1 MKNPMRFI
9 TNILKQVATAAAARL
24 RLPGLPA
31 IALMLML
38 TPMPCFAAAQN
49 PAALATP
56 PLGERWFGI
65 YFNGERTG
73 FVHSSINEIA
83 DGYRIDSDSSVK
95 MAGLGFS
102 REASVRESYI
112 VNRDLSLRSLDVSQ
126 IIDGSLMKLS
136 GEVLPRS
143 IKVTIEAAGKKKEK
157 ILKKKGP
164 VFPPAAL
171 NLLPLFR
178 GTRSGGALRVAMLDV
193 EAVSVKDVNFTV
205 VGNETL
211 EGIKSVHMRNDLYP
225 FVGNDIWVD
234 ASGNTLKESVRD
246 GWIETRTENESDA
259 RKFLA
264 EAAMSKKDM
273 ILDFSLVPADR
284 VIEKPSNLKRLELEL
299 SGFPDNVPLVSS
311 PVQKVE
317 RTGGNKLLVTIDNSP
332 LKAQPASPQGELPDL
347 KRYIS
352 ATDRI
357 MAGDPEINRR
367 QKEILDGATK
377 GRAAVE
383 KLVRWVAD
391 YVKDTITD
399 SQTPLETLEKR
410 TGNCQS
416 HARLYASLAR
426 AAGIPTRFVSGI
438 VYAEGKGFLYHSWA
452 ESYVGYWLPV
462 DPTFGEVPANVT
474 HIKLAEGDSPD
485 DMAPL
490 AGVIGRIKA
499 HILKLDY

>member
-1 MKNPMRFI
+1 MTNPLTLISNFFKN
-9 TNILKQVATAAAARL
+9 LAAAAAARL
-24 RLPGLPA
+24 RTSGLPA
-31 IALMLML
+31 LALLLMLA
-38 TPMPCFAAAQN
+38 PVQGFAVAQS
-49 PAALATP
+49 PAAPATP

-73 FVHSSINEIA
+73 FVHSRIAETA
-83 DGYRIDSDSSVK
+83 DGYRIESDSSVK

-126 IIDGSLMKLS
+126 TIDGSPMKLT
-136 GEVLPRS
+136 GEVLAKNIR
-143 IKVTIEAAGKKKEK
+143 ITIETAGKKKEK
-157 ILKKKGP
+157 TLKKKGP

-178 GTRSGGALRVAMLDV
+178 GTRAGGNLKVALLDV

-205 VGNETL
+205 IGSETL
-211 EGIKSVHMRNDLYP
+211 DGTKSLHMRNDLYP
-225 FVGNDIWVD
+225 FVSNDIWVD
-234 ASGNTLKESVRD
+234 SAGNTLKESVRD
-246 GWIETRTENESDA
+246 GWIETRAESEADA
-259 RKFLA
+259 RKYLA
-264 EAAMSKKDM
+264 ETALSKKDM

-284 VIEKPSNLKRLELEL
+284 AIEKPSALKRMELEL
-299 SGFPDNVPLVSS
+299 TGFPDNVPLASS
-311 PVQKVE
+311 PVQKSE
-317 RTGGNKLLVTIDNSP
+317 KTGENKLQVTIDNTLLESHP
-332 LKAQPASPQGELPDL
+332 VPPQGEPRDMKQFLA
-347 KRYIS
+347 

-357 MAGDPEINRR
+357 MANDPEIGRR
-367 QKEILDGATK
+367 QKEILGGITD

-383 KLVRWVAD
+383 KLTRWVAA

-438 VYAEGKGFLYHSWA
+438 VYADGKGFLYHSWA
-452 ESYVGYWLPV
+452 ESFVGYWLPV
-462 DPTFGEVPANVT
+462 DPTFGEVPANAT

-499 HILKLDY
+499 HIIKLDY

>member
-1 MKNPMRFI
+1 MNNPMHIIANF
-9 TNILKQVATAAAARL
+9 LKNLAAAAAARL

-31 IALMLML
+31 LALMLML
-38 TPMPCFAAAQN
+38 APVQGLALAQG

-73 FVHSSINEIA
+73 FVHSSITEIV
-83 DGYRIDSDSSVK
+83 DGYRIESDSSVK

-102 REASVRESYI
+102 REASVRESYF

-126 IIDGSLMKLS
+126 TIDGSPMKLS
-136 GEVLPRS
+136 GEVLAKTIR
-143 IKVTIEAAGKKKEK
+143 ITIETAGKKKVK
-157 ILKKKGP
+157 TLKKQGA
-164 VFPPAAL
+164 VYPPAAL

-178 GTRSGGALRVAMLDV
+178 GTRTGGSLRIAMLDV
-193 EAVSVKDVNFTV
+193 ESVTVKNVNFTI
-205 VGNETL
+205 VGSEMLDGTRSMHL
-211 EGIKSVHMRNDLYP
+211 RNDLYP
-225 FVGNDIWVD
+225 FVGNDVWVD
-234 ASGNTLKESVRD
+234 TAGNTLKESVRD
-246 GWIETRTENESDA
+246 GWIETRAEDESDA
-259 RKFLA
+259 RKYLA
-264 EAAMSKKDM
+264 DAAMSKKDM

-284 VIEKPSNLKRLELEL
+284 AIEKPSALKRVELEL
-299 SGFPDNVPLVSS
+299 SGFPDNVPLASS

-317 RTGGNKLLVTIDNSP
+317 RTGGNKLLVNVDNSP
-332 LKAQPASPQGELPDL
+332 LKAQPASPQGVLPDMKQYL
-347 KRYIS
+347 S

-357 MAGDPEINRR
+357 MAADPEIGRR
-367 QKEILDGATK
+367 KKEILGGTVD

>member
-1 MKNPMRFI
+1 MISK
-9 TNILKQVATAAAARL
+9 ILKKLATAAAVRV
-24 RLPGLPA
+24 RLPSLA
-31 IALMLML
+31 ALALMLML
-38 TPMPCFAAAQN
+38 SPMPCSAAAQG
-49 PAALATP
+49 PAALSKP
-56 PLGERWFGI
+56 PVGERWFGI

-73 FVHSSINEIA
+73 FVHTSINEIA
-83 DGYRIDSDSSVK
+83 EGYRIESDSSVK

-126 IIDGSLMKLS
+126 TIDGSPMKLS
-136 GEVLPRS
+136 GEVLAKNIR
-143 IKVTIEAAGKKKEK
+143 ITMETAGKRTVKT
-157 ILKKKGP
+157 LKKHGA
-164 VFPPAAL
+164 VYPPAAL

-178 GTRSGGALRVAMLDV
+178 GTPAGGNLRVAMLDV
-193 EAVSVKDVNFTV
+193 EAVAVKDVNFTI
-205 VGNETL
+205 VGTETL
-211 EGIKSVHMRNDLYP
+211 EGTRTIHLRNDLYP
-225 FVGNDIWVD
+225 FVGNDVWVD
-234 ASGNTLKESVRD
+234 AAGNTLKESVRD
-246 GWIETRTENESDA
+246 DWIETRAENEA
-259 RKFLA
+259 EACKYLA

-284 VIEKPSNLKRLELEL
+284 AIEKPSALKRMELEL
-299 SGFPDNVPLVSS
+299 SGFPDNVPLASS

-317 RTGGNKLLVTIDNSP
+317 RAGGNRLLVTIDNSL
-332 LKAQPASPQGELPDL
+332 LKSQPASPQEGVPEMQQYL
-347 KRYIS
+347 S
-352 ATDRI
+352 ASDRI
-357 MAGDPEINRR
+357 MAADPEISRR
-367 QKEILDGATK
+367 QKEILGGTVD

-383 KLVRWVAD
+383 KLARWVAD

-416 HARLYASLAR
+416 HARLYVSLAR
-426 AAGIPTRFVSGI
+426 AAGIPSRFVSGI
-438 VYAEGKGFLYHSWA
+438 VYAAGKGFLYHSWA
-452 ESYVGYWLPV
+452 ESAVGYWLPV

-490 AGVIGRIKA
+490 AGIIGRIKA